1 MNVAWCNGEWMDPGR
16 LSPGWRDRGWLH
28 GLGLFETMLAI
39 DGGVAFGGAHWERL
53 AEGCRRLDWELP
65 WPRPGMMLE
74 TAAELLERAGLDR
87 GEARLRLAVS
97 GGSGPLDDLAQGA
110 DRMVWMTAAPLGKGP
125 DGLAV
130 DVSPWL
136 RNERGPLAGLKCA
149 SYAENLVALDDAR
162 KRGFDE
168 TLFFNCA
175 GHLCEAATANVF
187 LNRGGSLGTPPL
199 TSGCLPGV
207 ARRVILALA
216 RREAIA
222 CAEEDFTRED
232 LESAEGIL
240 LTSALRGPVAVV
252 RCGTRALQS
261 TVPGERLATLWR
273 QAARES
279 ASGQN
284 PEDLA
289 FPGGVCGLSSA
300 P

>member
-1 MNVAWCNGEWMDPGR
+1 MSVAWCNGEWMEPGR
-16 LSPGWRDRGWLH
+16 VSPGWRDRGWLH

-53 AEGCRRLDWELP
+53 AEGCRRLGWDLP
-65 WPRPGMMLE
+65 WPRLGTMLE
-74 TAAELLERAGLDR
+74 TAAELLDRTGLNR
-87 GEARLRLAVS
+87 GEARVRLAVS

-110 DRMVWMTAAPLGKGP
+110 DRMAWIIATPLGAGP
-125 DGLAV
+125 NGLAV
-130 DVSPWL
+130 DVSPWR

-187 LNRGGSLGTPPL
+187 LSRSGSLGTPQLP
-199 TSGCLPGV
+199 SGCLPGV
-207 ARRVILALA
+207 ARRVVLALA
-216 RREAIA
+216 RREAMA
-222 CAEEDFTRED
+222 CGEEDLTPAD
-232 LESAEGIL
+232 LESAEEIF

-252 RCGTRALQS
+252 RCGARTLRTPVL
-261 TVPGERLATLWR
+261 GGLLATLWR
-273 QAARES
+273 QAASES
-279 ASGQN
+279 ARGQN
-284 PEDLA
+284 PEYLA
-289 FPGGVCGLSSA
+289 LPERQDGLSSA